1 MVIFSICSS
10 ALAAP
15 NLKDLPRRPRLNACV
30 LVGNFAQEGKFTL
43 AVQWIVRSGRTFL
56 HYRLLLLSMQ
66 PNLRLAKNACPKWR
80 SDSGKRYGL
89 FIALR
94 TTSASLATT
103 GRVFLVPYRE
113 AHRDHC
119 SLLQLFK
126 SSKARRN

>member
-1 MVIFSICSS
+1 MAIFSICSS

-15 NLKDLPRRPRLNACV
+15 NLKDLPRRPRLSACV

-66 PNLRLAKNACPKWR
+66 PNLRLAKSAGPKWR

-89 FIALR
+89 LMPFEQLPLR
-94 TTSASLATT
+94 
-103 GRVFLVPYRE
+103 
-113 AHRDHC
+113 
-119 SLLQLFK
+119 SLLLAGYF
-126 SSKARRN
+126 

>member
-15 NLKDLPRRPRLNACV
+15 NLKDLPRRPRLSACV

-66 PNLRLAKNACPKWR
+66 PNLRLAKSAGPKWR

-89 FIALR
+89 LMPFEQLPLR
-94 TTSASLATT
+94 
-103 GRVFLVPYRE
+103 
-113 AHRDHC
+113 
-119 SLLQLFK
+119 SLLPAGYF
-126 SSKARRN
+126 